1 MTRRHLDPMTLALLG
16 WSIVMSVCAQVAL
29 RAGMSA
35 HGESTGLVLAAAA
48 ATTPWVWVGI
58 ACYVLSTVSWLIIL
72 SRIDLAVA
80 YPLGSL
86 SYVFVT
92 LLSVFVLHE
101 TVAPLRWVGI
111 AVILGGILVVARGE
125 RDTAR

>member
-1 MTRRHLDPMTLALLG
+1 MNRRNLDPLTLALLG
-16 WSIVMSVCAQVAL
+16 WSIAMSVCAQVAL
-29 RAGMSA
+29 RAGMAA
-35 HGESTGLVLAAAA
+35 HGESTGLALAAAA
-48 ATTPWVWVGI
+48 AATPWVWVGI
-58 ACYVLSTVSWLIIL
+58 ACYALSTVSWLIIL

-125 RDTAR
+125 RDATG